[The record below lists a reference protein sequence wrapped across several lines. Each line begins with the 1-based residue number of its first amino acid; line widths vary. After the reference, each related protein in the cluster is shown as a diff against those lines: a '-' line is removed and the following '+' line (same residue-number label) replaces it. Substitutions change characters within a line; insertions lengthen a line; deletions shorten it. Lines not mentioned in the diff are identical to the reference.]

1 MISTIWFRVHRL
13 FELTVSL
20 YRFASSALFLCVI
33 SVSFT
38 WTYSHILRSA
48 GTWGEEIW
56 READP
61 FYLSLLPSQQNI
73 LKNLIFHKLKKKESI
88 NFKSQLPICNITI
101 KTFVHC
107 IDLFVMYIVFFYPVF
122 LLFHFVIYYF
132 QWQSFVKPG
141 LFQCRYK

>member
-73 LKNLIFHKLKKKESI
+73 LKNLIFHKLKKKKESI
-88 NFKSQLPICNITI
+88 NFKSPLPIGDITI

-107 IDLFVMYIVFFYPVF
+107 IDLFVMYIVFFLSCILIISLCH
-122 LLFHFVIYYF
+122 LLFPMTIFCKTR
-132 QWQSFVKPG
+132 SFPMSI
-141 LFQCRYK
+141 